1 MKSLQLHMN
10 WNRAQETSAGPSMG
24 TMTLYSVWKEE
35 QPSMAAASSR
45 SRGTLRMN
53 WISW

>member
-10 WNRAQETSAGPSMG
+10 WNSAQDTSAGSSMG
-24 TMTLYSVWKEE
+24 TMTLYRVWNEL
-35 QPSMAAASSR
+35 QPSMEAASSR

>member
-10 WNRAQETSAGPSMG
+10 WNSAQDTRAGPSMG
-24 TMTLYSVWKEE
+24 TMTLYRVWKEE

-53 WISW
+53 CTS